1 MLQTLEL
8 FPLDLMLLVDKKKGV
23 GNNVTILLGVQNT
36 MLVFNALHKFQIK
49 RKAVSVIDFWTSHDE
64 RIADSQSPPWIK
76 LAFSLLY
83 V

>member
-49 RKAVSVIDFWTSHDE
+49 RKAVSVIDF
-64 RIADSQSPPWIK
+64 
-76 LAFSLLY
+76 
-83 V
+83 